1 VKIVLD
7 TMPRLSR
14 NFDDDDG
21 IMDFIDNY
29 SSDSDVFLP
38 DSDSEYSGSDIEV

>member
-7 TMPRLSR
+7 AMPRLSR
-14 NFDDDDG
+14 NIDDDG
-21 IMDFIDNY
+21 IMDLIDNY
-29 SSDSDVFLP
+29 SSDNDVFLP